1 MKVIL
6 QEKIRNEGGL
16 GDQVNVKAGYARN
29 FLVPKGKA
37 VFATKENIA
46 AFEVRRAELQKV
58 EAEALK
64 AAQARADKINAVE
77 TIVLTAQ
84 ASEEGKLFGS
94 IGVREIAEAITA
106 KGTDVAKNEVS
117 MPEGPIHQ
125 VGEYDIPVLVHSD
138 VTATVKVTIVAEES

>member
-6 QEKIRNEGGL
+6 QEKIRNKGEL
-16 GDQVNVKAGYARN
+16 GDQVNVKSGYARN
-29 FLVPKGKA
+29 FLIPKGKA
-37 VFATKENIA
+37 VFATEENIA
-46 AFEVRRAELQKV
+46 AFEVRRAELQKI
-58 EAEALK
+58 ESEALK

-77 TIVLTAQ
+77 AIVLMAQ

-94 IGVREIAEAITA
+94 IGVREIADAITA

-125 VGEYDIPVLVHSD
+125 VGEYDISILVHSD
-138 VTATVKVTIVAEES
+138 VSATVKVTIAAEES

>member
-6 QEKIRNEGGL
+6 QEKIRNKGGL
-16 GDQVNVKAGYARN
+16 GDQVNVKSGYARN
-29 FLVPKGKA
+29 FLIPKGKA
-37 VFATKENIA
+37 VFATEENIA

-125 VGEYDIPVLVHSD
+125 VGEYDISVLVHSD
-138 VTATVKVTIVAEES
+138 VTATVKVTIAAEES